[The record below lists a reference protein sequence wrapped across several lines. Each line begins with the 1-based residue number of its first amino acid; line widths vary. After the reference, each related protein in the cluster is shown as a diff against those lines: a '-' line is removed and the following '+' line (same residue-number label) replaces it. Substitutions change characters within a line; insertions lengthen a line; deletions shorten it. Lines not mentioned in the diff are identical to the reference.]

1 MNILAYRFLFNFT
14 LILMMTLGSSLSYSQ
29 NPSQNPNHSQTNNP
43 SILILGDSLSAG
55 YGLNLEESWPALLQA
70 QLNQSAAPYQ
80 VHNASISGQ
89 TSAEGAA
96 QIDEL
101 LARVKPNVV
110 ILELGANDGLRGL
123 SIKQMKV
130 NLQTM
135 IEKSQQ
141 QGAQVLLVGI
151 RTPDNYGRRY
161 GEQFRAVFANLAQS
175 HNTGLVPFMLAP
187 LESVITETNR
197 MEYIQADG
205 LHPTAKAQPLILQPI
220 WQALTPL
227 LALQVEST
235 H

>member
-1 MNILAYRFLFNFT
+1 MLAYRFLFNLT
-14 LILMMTLGSSLSYSQ
+14 LILMMTLGSSLSY
-29 NPSQNPNHSQTNNP
+29 SQNPNHSQTNNP

-70 QLNQSAAPYQ
+70 QLNQAAAPYQ

-135 IEKSQQ
+135 IKKSQQ
-141 QGAQVLLVGI
+141 QGAQVLLIGI